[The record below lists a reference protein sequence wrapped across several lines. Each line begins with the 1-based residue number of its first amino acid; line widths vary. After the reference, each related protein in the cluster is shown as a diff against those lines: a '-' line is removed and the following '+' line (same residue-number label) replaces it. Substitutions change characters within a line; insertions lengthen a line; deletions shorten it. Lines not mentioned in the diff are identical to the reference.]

1 MAGFAESTTI
11 DEAGAS
17 FNDAICADE
26 DGWPPNM
33 EAIAEST
40 TIDEAGASF
49 NDARRADEDGWP
61 PSDAANDDEGRPSL
75 KDARTSDD
83 EDG

>member
-26 DGWPPNM
+26 DGWPP
-33 EAIAEST
+33 
-40 TIDEAGASF
+40 
-49 NDARRADEDGWP
+49 
-61 PSDAANDDEGRPSL
+61 SDAANDDEGRPLL
-75 KDARTSDD
+75 KDAGIPDD
-83 EDG
+83 EGDWPPKIEAIAESTTIELCTPDSSPSGANPSK

>member
-1 MAGFAESTTI
+1 MTGF
-11 DEAGAS
+11 
-17 FNDAICADE
+17 
-26 DGWPPNM
+26 
-33 EAIAEST
+33 AEST

-75 KDARTSDD
+75 KDAGIPDD
-83 EDG
+83 EDDWPPKMEAIAESTTIELCTLGSSSPGANPSK

>member
-26 DGWPPNM
+26 DGWPP
-33 EAIAEST
+33 
-40 TIDEAGASF
+40 
-49 NDARRADEDGWP
+49 
-61 PSDAANDDEGRPSL
+61 SDAANDDEGRPSL
-75 KDARTSDD
+75 KDARTTDD

>member
-1 MAGFAESTTI
+1 
-11 DEAGAS
+11 
-17 FNDAICADE
+17 
-26 DGWPPNM
+26 M

-49 NDARRADEDGWP
+49 NDAICADEDGWP